1 MLSLPTTIVP
11 MAIEAGKKLGAVSAG
26 LILAHIAKTTLLE
39 PNSEGKTLLED
50 KPLYNGIGAVASLAG
65 AALIKN
71 PLAQMACL
79 GSAAYFGIRT
89 LNKVTDSLS
98 GLGSDGAPSKIKEYL
113 QKYLPNLSGLGE
125 ISMPVPM
132 QLPMQNY
139 LPESSQVVRK
149 TLKSAT
155 WD

>member
-1 MLSLPTTIVP
+1 MFSLPIPTTTIVDT
-11 MAIEAGKKLGAVSAG
+11 GKKFGSVAAG
-26 LILAHIAKTTLLE
+26 LILANIAKTALLE

-50 KPLYNGIGAVASLAG
+50 KPLFNGIGAAASLAG
-65 AALIKN
+65 AMLVKN
-71 PLAQMACL
+71 PYAQL
-79 GSAAYFGIRT
+79 GLLGFATFFGIRT

-98 GLGSDGAPSKIKEYL
+98 GLGTDGAPSKVKEYL

-125 ISMPVPM
+125 ISMPTPI

-139 LPESSQVVRK
+139 LPESNQVVRK
-149 TLKSAT
+149 QLRSAT